1 MPSITIN
8 DEARRAIANAAT
20 RPFRDI
26 ALAVAPD
33 AFNIQLDQTTYD
45 RLAERRFPQES
56 WSDLV
61 IRLIAFH
68 QSGGRHH

>member
-20 RPFRDI
+20 PPFRDT
-26 ALAVAPD
+26 ALPVGPD
-33 AFNIQLDQTTYD
+33 AFNIQLDQTTCD

-56 WSDLV
+56 WSDLI
-61 IRLIAFH
+61 IRLTALH

>member
-26 ALAVAPD
+26 ALAVGPD
-33 AFNIQLDQTTYD
+33 AFNIQLDQTT
-45 RLAERRFPQES
+45 
-56 WSDLV
+56 
-61 IRLIAFH
+61 
-68 QSGGRHH
+68 